1 MRPLVPQLLLVAAR
15 TLPLAITLLFSAA
28 QIMTNNTAAVATGGV
43 DNSLPVCT
51 HPWSAACVMKPVI
64 RRSCCWR
71 QSATASGENSAV
83 FGGL

>member
-71 QSATASGENSAV
+71 CPQLPVAKYSAV